1 MENIYAVIMAG
12 GRGERF
18 WPLSTTS
25 KPKQLH
31 ELVGEKPLIAQAV
44 DRLEGLVTNDK
55 IFIITNIDLVK
66 ATISAVPNLNKENI
80 TLEFQA

>member
-44 DRLEGLVTNDK
+44 DRLEGLVQ
-55 IFIITNIDLVK
+55 
-66 ATISAVPNLNKENI
+66 TIKFLLLLI
-80 TLEFQA
+80 